1 MLPLVHLRTAMDRKY
16 TVTEETIQMQA
27 LENGWIQSVVCCVL
41 LGYKLKATIRD
52 VFKMS

>member
-1 MLPLVHLRTAMDRKY
+1 MESTL
-16 TVTEETIQMQA
+16 VTEEAIQMQA

-41 LGYKLKATIRD
+41 LGYLKATIRD